1 MRDVL
6 VRILVPECVCR
17 LCVWLL
23 LLYRRVRFGYA
34 FRRIPLTKGKFA
46 IVDPDDY
53 ERLSK
58 FKWIAFSG
66 TRTFYAL
73 RWSKQAKRRKRHY
86 VRMHRVI
93 MQPPKGMLVDHINH
107 NGLDNRKANL
117 RLATQSQNSCNKR
130 KTTSKTVS
138 RYKGLALYPNR
149 GKRWAARIR
158 INERLKH
165 LGFFEA
171 EADAARAYD
180 SAACKYHGEF
190 AVLNFPQKKG
200 RSIGCKRVDTQ

>member
-1 MRDVL
+1 
-6 VRILVPECVCR
+6 
-17 LCVWLL
+17 
-23 LLYRRVRFGYA
+23 VRFGYA
-34 FRRIPLTKGKFA
+34 FRKIPLTKGKYA

-58 FKWIAFSG
+58 SKWIAFSG

-73 RWSKQAKRRKRHY
+73 RWSKQENGSKRHH

-130 KTTSKTVS
+130 KTISKTVS

-165 LGFFEA
+165 LGSFED
-171 EADAARAYD
+171 ETEAARAYD
-180 SAACKYHGEF
+180 RAARKYHGEF
-190 AVLNFPQKKG
+190 ATLNFPQKQG
-200 RSIGCKRVDTQ
+200 RSICCKRADTQ